1 MLFARHKGNSATC
14 ERIKKAVTIM
24 AHPSK
29 AIVLVVED
37 DATQRWFGMRMVEDA
52 GFEAI
57 EAGNAD
63 EAVRILES
71 RKDIRIA
78 FTDINMPG
86 SMDGMKLAA
95 CIRDR
100 WPPVEIILTSGEFGE
115 KDVTLPARGLFFPK
129 PYDPNAVSE
138 AMRRMAS

>member
-1 MLFARHKGNSATC
+1 
-14 ERIKKAVTIM
+14 M
-24 AHPSK
+24 AHLSK
-29 AIVLVVED
+29 PVVLIVED
-37 DATQRWFGMRMVEDA
+37 DAIQRWFAASMVEDA

-57 EAGNAD
+57 EASNAD
-63 EAVRILES
+63 EAVCILES
-71 RKDIRIA
+71 RKDIRIV

-100 WPPVEIILTSGEFGE
+100 WPPIEIIITSGEFGE
-115 KDVTLPARGLFFPK
+115 KDVKLPERGLFFPK
-129 PYDPNAVSE
+129 PFDPDAVSE

>member
-1 MLFARHKGNSATC
+1 MN
-14 ERIKKAVTIM
+14 
-24 AHPSK
+24 AHLSK

-37 DATQRWFGMRMVEDA
+37 DAIQRYIAVTMVEDA

-57 EAGNAD
+57 EAQNAD

-71 RKDIRIA
+71 RKDIRIV

-100 WPPVEIILTSGEFGE
+100 WPPVEIILTSAEFAE

-129 PYDPNAVSE
+129 PYDPDAVSE
-138 AMRRMAS
+138 AMRRKSS